1 MAKKNTTSTDTNP
14 ALPKVT
20 VASTPGPRRRA
31 AKTSAAETA
40 TAAAGEPVARHRKAT
55 PAKPPMQPEVAAV
68 AVPAEE
74 VPVVAFTEQPVAVP
88 EPTPTSISITEE
100 EIARLAF
107 SYFEQRGY
115 QGGSPEEDWLRA
127 EEELLQLVG

>member
-1 MAKKNTTSTDTNP
+1 
-14 ALPKVT
+14 
-20 VASTPGPRRRA
+20 
-31 AKTSAAETA
+31 
-40 TAAAGEPVARHRKAT
+40 
-55 PAKPPMQPEVAAV
+55 MQPEVAAV

-88 EPTPTSISITEE
+88 EQTPTTISITQE

-107 SYFEQRGY
+107 SYFEHRGY